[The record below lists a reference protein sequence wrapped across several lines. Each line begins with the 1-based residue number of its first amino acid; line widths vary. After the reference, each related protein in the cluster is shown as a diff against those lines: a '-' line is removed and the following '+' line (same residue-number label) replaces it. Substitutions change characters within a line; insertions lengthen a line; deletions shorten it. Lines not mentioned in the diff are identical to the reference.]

1 MESILGVLVAISALL
16 FAYYG
21 YRVLVKKNSTK
32 EIQTTTN
39 TVVEIVEPTPVA
51 VQPEPVQAEVTKK
64 VAEKPKKTRK
74 STAVKAEKNM
84 DNVVTLPVK
93 TKKPGKKKSEK
104 DSNKP

>member
-1 MESILGVLVAISALL
+1 MESILGVLAAISVLL
-16 FAYYG
+16 FSYYG
-21 YRVLVKKNSTK
+21 YKLFAKINSTK
-32 EIQTTTN
+32 EIQTSSN

-51 VQPEPVQAEVTKK
+51 VQPEPVQAEV
-64 VAEKPKKTRK
+64 AETPKKTRK

>member
-1 MESILGVLVAISALL
+1 MESILGVLAAISVLL
-16 FAYYG
+16 FSYYG
-21 YRVLVKKNSTK
+21 YKLFAKINSTK
-32 EIQTTTN
+32 EIQTSSN

-104 DSNKP
+104 GSNKA